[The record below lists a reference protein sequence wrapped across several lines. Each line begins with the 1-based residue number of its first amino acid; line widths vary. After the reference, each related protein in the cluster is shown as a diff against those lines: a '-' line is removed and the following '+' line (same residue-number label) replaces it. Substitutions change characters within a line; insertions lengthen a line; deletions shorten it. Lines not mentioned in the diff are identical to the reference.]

1 MEVTENADQL
11 QRTPET
17 DAGAQGAGGE
27 KERRTGAI
35 SVGGALHR
43 KQKPGAAL

>member
-11 QRTPET
+11 QRAAEA
-17 DAGAQGAGGE
+17 DDGAQGAGGE
-27 KERRTGAI
+27 KERLTGAI

-43 KQKPGAAL
+43 KQKSVAAL